1 MPKFQ
6 VYKDVAGKFRFRL
19 IAGNNQIVA
28 IGEAYEKHASCI
40 NGIRSI
46 QKNCGAE
53 IEDLTSKN
61 KKVPNPKYQI
71 YKDTAGKFRFRLK
84 APNGEIIA
92 EGEGYESKEGCLIG
106 IKVVRSS
113 CDSEIED
120 LSIVKKENG
129 EGVISAKTEETPPSS
144 ETAPKPMSSSEKVN
158 EAETSTLKIEVPEV
172 SSSTETTKIEG
183 VLPPPQTEAVLPA
196 PKPESALPESKTEET
211 PQTAPISVAEM
222 GVSTS
227 SGPIETTLELY
238 PMSDNIT
245 KGNDV
250 SFQGMLSET
259 SSGKGIAGAEI
270 RIYETKS
277 IFGDDWL
284 AVGRTNQDGTF
295 KISWKA
301 RSITWGK
308 NAVNTY
314 AKFLGNEKA
323 KSSKSVIKPL
333 KVN

>member
-6 VYKDVAGKFRFRL
+6 VYKDAAGKFRFRL

-28 IGEAYEKHASCI
+28 VGEAYEKHAGCI

-53 IEDLTSKN
+53 IEDLILKN

-71 YKDTAGKFRFRLK
+71 YKDSAGKFRFRLK
-84 APNGEIIA
+84 ASNGEIIA
-92 EGEGYESKEGCLIG
+92 EGEGYESKEGCLNG
-106 IKVVRSS
+106 INVVRSS
-113 CDSEIED
+113 CDAEIED
-120 LSIVKKENG
+120 LTIAKKANEENVVSI
-129 EGVISAKTEETPPSS
+129 KTEETSSSS
-144 ETAPKPMSSSEKVN
+144 ETAPKVVSASEKVN
-158 EAETSTLKIEVPEV
+158 EVESTPRIEASEV
-172 SSSTETTKIEG
+172 SSSTITTPKTEP
-183 VLPPPQTEAVLPA
+183 VLPPPKTEAVLPA
-196 PKPESALPESKTEET
+196 PKTESALPESKTEET

-301 RSITWGK
+301 MSITWGK

-323 KSSKSVIKPL
+323 KSSKSVLKPL

>member
-6 VYKDVAGKFRFRL
+6 VYKDASGKFRFRL

-28 IGEAYEKHASCI
+28 VGEAYEKHASCI

-84 APNGEIIA
+84 ASNGEIIA
-92 EGEGYESKEGCLIG
+92 EGESYESKEGCLNG
-106 IKVVRSS
+106 IQVVRSS
-113 CDSEIED
+113 CDAEIED
-120 LSIVKKENG
+120 LSIAKKANEENVG
-129 EGVISAKTEETPPSS
+129 SVKTEETTSSS
-144 ETAPKPMSSSEKVN
+144 ETAPKLVPVSEKVN
-158 EAETSTLKIEVPEV
+158 EIEATPKIEASDV
-172 SSSTETTKIEG
+172 SSSTVTTAKTEG
-183 VLPPPQTEAVLPA
+183 VLPSPQAEAVLPA
-196 PKPESALPESKTEET
+196 PKTESALPESIKEET
-211 PQTAPISVAEM
+211 PQAAPISIAKTEAPL
-222 GVSTS
+222 S
-227 SGPIETTLELY
+227 SGTIETTLELY
-238 PMSDNIT
+238 AMSDNIT

-259 SSGKGIAGAEI
+259 GSGKGISGADI
-270 RIYETKS
+270 RIYEIKS

-301 RSITWGK
+301 RSITWRK
-308 NAVNTY
+308 SAVNIY
-314 AKFLGNEKA
+314 AKFIGNEKA